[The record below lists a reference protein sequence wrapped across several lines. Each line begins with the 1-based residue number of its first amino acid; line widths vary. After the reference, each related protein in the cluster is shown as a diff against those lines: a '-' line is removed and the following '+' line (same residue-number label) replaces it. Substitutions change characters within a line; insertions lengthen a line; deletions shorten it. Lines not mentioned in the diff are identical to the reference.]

1 MLELLK
7 NLKQPVGASANST
20 EAGSDQITDE
30 DNVSGEEGECCGC
43 GCGCVIG
50 GEGNDGG
57 GAGEEYDGAD
67 GAGAGE

>member
-30 DNVSGEEGECCGC
+30 DNVSGEEGE
-43 GCGCVIG
+43 
-50 GEGNDGG
+50 ET
-57 GAGEEYDGAD
+57 E
-67 GAGAGE
+67 